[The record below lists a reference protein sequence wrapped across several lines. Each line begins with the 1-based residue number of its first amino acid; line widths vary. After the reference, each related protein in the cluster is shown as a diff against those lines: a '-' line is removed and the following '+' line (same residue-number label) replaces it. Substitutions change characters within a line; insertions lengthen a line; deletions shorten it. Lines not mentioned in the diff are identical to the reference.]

1 MGYYF
6 QVMLSVEIVIW
17 YQHLSVDVESKSF
30 SMAEKLLVL
39 ILFSFLQEI
48 GLTNGSEARS
58 THYRS
63 KRSPYHIGK
72 RLYDI
77 DTCNNSETVS
87 LHRRHAYSLTLLTW
101 PYKWPDQDQAAQLGT
116 CQLAVQATSKPR
128 LGYNFYGPE
137 TNLSS
142 CDVKL
147 NIYGSAGFSVG
158 EIQKFFYHYFT
169 HHDHKLSLSF
179 SLILW
184 SSLWYCQ

>member
-1 MGYYF
+1 MDYYF
-6 QVMLSVEIVIW
+6 QEMLSVEIVIW
-17 YQHLSVDVESKSF
+17 YQHLSVDVESIRLQHGR
-30 SMAEKLLVL
+30 EVIVL
-39 ILFSFLQEI
+39 TLFCFLHKI

-63 KRSPYHIGK
+63 KRSPYKIGK

-128 LGYNFYGPE
+128 LSYNFYGPE

-158 EIQKFFYHYFT
+158 VIQKFFYHYCT
-169 HHDHKLSLSF
+169 HETSKNAVIFHTDYNFF
-179 SLILW
+179 SQL
-184 SSLWYCQ
+184 

>member
-1 MGYYF
+1 
-6 QVMLSVEIVIW
+6 
-17 YQHLSVDVESKSF
+17 
-30 SMAEKLLVL
+30 MAEKLLVL
-39 ILFSFLQEI
+39 TLFCFLQEI
-48 GLTNGSEARS
+48 GLTNASEARS

-63 KRSPYHIGK
+63 KQSPYHIGK

-77 DTCNNSETVS
+77 DTCNETVS

-128 LGYNFYGPE
+128 LSYSFYGPE

-142 CDVKL
+142 CDVIL

-158 EIQKFFYHYFT
+158 GIQKFFYHYRT
-169 HHDHKLSLSF
+169 HHIHKL

-184 SSLWYCQ
+184 SSLWNCQ

>member
-1 MGYYF
+1 M
-6 QVMLSVEIVIW
+6 VPT
-17 YQHLSVDVESKSF
+17 SF
-30 SMAEKLLVL
+30 SRGRKNKAFSITEKLLVL
-39 ILFSFLQEI
+39 VLCCFLLEANAKL
-48 GLTNGSEARS
+48 GPTKEAEARS
-58 THYRS
+58 AHYRS
-63 KRSPYHIGK
+63 KRSPYNIGK

-77 DTCNNSETVS
+77 DTCNNSKTVS

-101 PYKWPDQDQAAQLGT
+101 PYKWPEQDQAAQLGT

-128 LGYNFYGPE
+128 LSYNFYGPE

-158 EIQKFFYHYFT
+158 EIRKFFYLYCT